1 MQQELALHFTPRNK
15 MVNNSKSRLKKVA
28 KDLRNRLEPLWTE
41 VSEHIMDQI
50 KIQEK
55 SRSKILNGKKI

>member
-1 MQQELALHFTPRNK
+1 
-15 MVNNSKSRLKKVA
+15 MVNNSKRTFKSFKKVA
-28 KDLRNRLEPLWTE
+28 KDLRYRLLWTE